1 MYTLCAI
8 IFTFFSRLL
17 LAIPTTALD
26 RSLINLTDSAFLS
39 SPTSLKLTFD
49 LHGSQIP
56 SPAVNAAFNGAIT
69 RIHPFLQ
76 IQPNSRIPGNDFQFR
91 PVGGSVQ
98 IGVTG
103 APRHQVTWQ
112 QLDSVLRQAASFMN
126 GDLGTGRRH
135 MQELSFEIIQ
145 DRTTI
150 GDGLVS
156 YRPVRGLQP
165 GQLMPA
171 DLTNLNGTGLLLS
184 ATDPSLYKP
193 TVNGILYPIPNTS
206 FTLNFRFFGTTI
218 PISNVSAAFEGAH
231 SQILGS
237 LAREPDSPIPLNGFD
252 YVGNGVR
259 ISISDTL
266 GYSRFSA
273 ASNTPIVVT
282 SKYLGK
288 SIRRY
293 ELDGACWAALCQ
305 ISPSYREQGTDVD
318 PPHWIVSPQ
327 ESVDRKRMN
336 PFGRSKPIYEKGL
349 DVLRRAREDIVHY
362 NPKKFGSDTFF
373 CCVQLDFCE
382 MPGGGDGHIGGQGLV
397 AVFHGLGS
405 NEERYD
411 FYLREAAE

>member
-26 RSLINLTDSAFLS
+26 QSNFLINLTDSAFLS

-49 LHGSQIP
+49 LYGSQIP

-76 IQPNSRIPGNDFQFR
+76 TQPDGRIPGNDFQFR

-112 QLDSVLRQAASFMN
+112 QLDSVLRQAAGFMN

-145 DRTTI
+145 DGTMI

-156 YRPVRGLQP
+156 YRPVRGLQS
-165 GQLMPA
+165 GYLTPA
-171 DLTNLNGTGLLLS
+171 NLTDLNRTGLLLS

-193 TVNGILYPIPNTS
+193 TVNGILYPIPNTP
-206 FTLNFRFFGTTI
+206 FTLNFRFFGATI

-231 SQILGS
+231 SQILGFQV
-237 LAREPDSPIPLNGFD
+237 RDPDSHVPLTGFD
-252 YVGNGVR
+252 YFRNRVR
-259 ISISDTL
+259 ITVSTYSVVTMTWTQLSSVLGGMYGFMMGTPEHYQVLACDVLFIGRGSVGLASISDH
-266 GYSRFSA
+266 
-273 ASNTPIVVT
+273 P
-282 SKYLGK
+282 
-288 SIRRY
+288 
-293 ELDGACWAALCQ
+293 
-305 ISPSYREQGTDVD
+305 
-318 PPHWIVSPQ
+318 
-327 ESVDRKRMN
+327 RKR
-336 PFGRSKPIYEKGL
+336 KVTE
-349 DVLRRAREDIVHY
+349 
-362 NPKKFGSDTFF
+362 
-373 CCVQLDFCE
+373 
-382 MPGGGDGHIGGQGLV
+382 
-397 AVFHGLGS
+397 
-405 NEERYD
+405 
-411 FYLREAAE
+411 